1 MPGVVFDT
9 QSLLAFYLGEDGS
22 DRVEKYLKQVAE
34 GREEGYVNL
43 LNLAELYYIISRRS
57 KAVAEEKERNLR
69 SYGVVLV
76 PIDDL
81 NGLWQRAAA
90 IKSHHSL
97 SLADAFAAATAML
110 FKSRLLTG
118 DDPEF
123 KGIEGLHVER
133 I

>member
-34 GREEGYVNL
+34 GREKGYVNL

-123 KGIEGLHVER
+123 KGIEGLNVER